1 MAKKPEK
8 SKLDLNPNAG
18 KGSGK
23 GGALKLILIVL
34 VTFVVAAAV
43 GGAAAWYF
51 LVMPGDR
58 PAEER
63 TVLAEP
69 LYLPLEPPLVVNFSG
84 SERIRFAQVGIVVMA
99 RNEDVFTG
107 VERHMPVI
115 RNNLMLLLSQ
125 KTYDQLVTP
134 EGKEVLRAEVLDE
147 IRGVLE
153 QRGAPANVEAI
164 YFNNLVMQ

>member
-18 KGSGK
+18 KGGGK
-23 GGALKLILIVL
+23 GGTLKLILIVL
-34 VTFVVAAAV
+34 LTFVVAAGV

-51 LVMPGDR
+51 LVMPGSNA
-58 PAEER
+58 AEEE
-63 TVLAEP
+63 TVIPEAQ
-69 LYLPLEPPLVVNFSG
+69 YLPLDPPLVVNFSG

-99 RNEDVFTG
+99 RNEDVFQA

-125 KTYDQLVTP
+125 KTYDQLVTA
-134 EGKEVLRAEVLDE
+134 EGKEILRQEVLEE
-147 IRGVLE
+147 IRSVLE
-153 QRGAPANVEAI
+153 QRSAPANVEAI